1 MPISFQTPETIN
13 KQLLQVR
20 MVAEQIMRPESR
32 RIDDD
37 EHTRPTRFINMM
49 WPEMKKMERANLEAA
64 LARARRKQEKAR
76 AANGSGANGN
86 GVNAYNGHNGHNSHA
101 NGYTNGHANG
111 GVAVMEAPAETAT
124 AAAVSESPDAESTGR
139 ASIANLALI
148 HMIEQL
154 SWGDAGV
161 YLCIP
166 ASALAG
172 AAINA
177 VATPE
182 QLERFLR
189 RFTEGDPKW
198 GAMAMT
204 EPQAGSDTSNI
215 QTTATFDEVTD
226 EWVLNGQKIFCTS
239 GKLALEESD
248 GIVVVWATIDRNAGR
263 AGMKPFV
270 VEAGTPGVT
279 IAKVEEKLGIR
290 ASDTVA
296 IIFDNA
302 RIPAANLLGDAG
314 IVKKNDAEGKG
325 FKGAM
330 KTFDA
335 TRPIVAASA
344 IGIAR
349 AAFEFT
355 RDTLAKEGVKMEY
368 GKPRHKLSAV
378 QADLLEMEAQLK
390 AGWLLTVQAAALLD
404 AQLPNKLESSM
415 CKVKAGK
422 VVTWITQKAVELL
435 GPRGYTTELLVEKW
449 MRDAKI
455 NDIYEGTGQI
465 NTLIVARE
473 ILGYTRAELK

>member
-1 MPISFQTPETIN
+1 MPISFQAPAVIE
-13 KQLLQVR
+13 KQLAQVR
-20 MVAEQIMRPESR
+20 MVAEAVMRPESR
-32 RIDDD
+32 YLDDN
-37 EHTRPTRFINMM
+37 EHARPTKFVSMI
-49 WPEMKKMERANLEAA
+49 WPQMKQLEKANLEAA
-64 LARARRKQEKAR
+64 LARARKKQ
-76 AANGSGANGN
+76 AASEANSFGSNGHNASSGANG
-86 GVNAYNGHNGHNSHA
+86 ANGH
-101 NGYTNGHANG
+101 G
-111 GVAVMEAPAETAT
+111 GVAVMEAVAEQ
-124 AAAVSESPDAESTGR
+124 VVEKKSSPPVEKGP
-139 ASIANLALI
+139 SIANMLLI

-189 RFTEGDPKW
+189 RFTEGEPKW

-215 QTTATFDEVTD
+215 QTTATYDAATA

-239 GKLALEESD
+239 GKLALVESD
-248 GIVVVWATIDRNAGR
+248 GLVVVWATVDKTIGR

-270 VEAGTPGVT
+270 VEAGTHGVT

-290 ASDTVA
+290 ASDTA
-296 IIFDNA
+296 TIIFDNA
-302 RIPAANLLGDAG
+302 RIPAANILGDVDVTTG
-314 IVKKNDAEGKG
+314 KGDKG

-344 IGIAR
+344 LGVAR

-355 RDTLAKEGVKMEY
+355 RDALAKEGVRMEY

-378 QADLLEMEAQLK
+378 QADLLEMEAQLR
-390 AGWLLTVQAAALLD
+390 AAWLLTIRATALLD
-404 AQLPNKLESSM
+404 AQESNKLESSM
-415 CKVKAGK
+415 AKAKAGK
-422 VVTWITQKAVELL
+422 VVTWVTQKAVELL
-435 GPRGYTTELLVEKW
+435 GPRGYSTELLVEKW

-455 NDIYEGTGQI
+455 NDIFEGTGQI

-473 ILGYTRAELK
+473 ILGYTRLELK

>member
-1 MPISFQTPETIN
+1 MPIEFKKPDAID
-13 KQLLQVR
+13 KQLQQVQI
-20 MVAEQIMRPESR
+20 VAENVMRPESR
-32 RIDDD
+32 YLDDH
-37 EHTRPTRFINMM
+37 EHERPVKFVNMM
-49 WPEMKKMERANLEAA
+49 WPQMMEMEKTNLEAA
-64 LARARRKQEKAR
+64 LKRATAKQ
-76 AANGSGANGN
+76 NGHQNGN
-86 GVNAYNGHNGHNSHA
+86 GNGNGAAKNGSAPKQNMA
-101 NGYTNGHANG
+101 NMG
-111 GVAVMEAPAETAT
+111 
-124 AAAVSESPDAESTGR
+124 
-139 ASIANLALI
+139 LI
-148 HMIEQL
+148 HMIEML

-177 VATPE
+177 VGTPD

-189 RFTEGDPKW
+189 RFTEGEPKW

-215 QTTATFDEVTD
+215 QTTATFDSETN

-239 GKLALEESD
+239 GTLALEESE
-248 GIVVVWATIDRNAGR
+248 GIVVVWATMDKSAGR

-270 VEAGTPGVT
+270 VEAKTPGVT

-290 ASDTVA
+290 ASDTAA

-302 RIPAANLLGDAG
+302 RIPAENILGDVDVKTGAG
-314 IVKKNDAEGKG
+314 NKG

-344 IGIAR
+344 IGIGR

-355 RDTLAKEGVKMEY
+355 RDTLAKQGIKMDY
-368 GKPRHKLSAV
+368 ASPRWKLTTV
-378 QADLLEMEAQLK
+378 QADLLEMEAQLR
-390 AGWLLTVQAAALLD
+390 AAWLLTVKAAALLD
-404 AQLPNKLESSM
+404 AQEENKLESSM
-415 CKVKAGK
+415 AKVKAGK
-422 VVTWITQKAVELL
+422 AVTLITQKAVELL
-435 GPRGYTTELLVEKW
+435 GPLGYSTELLAEKW

-465 NTLIVARE
+465 NTLIVARQ
-473 ILGYTRAELK
+473 ILGYTRKELK

>member
-1 MPISFQTPETIN
+1 MPIEFKTPDAIE
-13 KQLLQVR
+13 KQLTQVR
-20 MVAEQIMRPESR
+20 MVAENVMRPESR
-32 RIDDD
+32 YLDDH
-37 EHTRPTRFINMM
+37 EHMRPARFVNMM
-49 WPEMKKMERANLEAA
+49 WPQMKEMEKANLDAS
-64 LARARRKQEKAR
+64 LARACKESSKE
-76 AANGSGANGN
+76 AATGN
-86 GVNAYNGHNGHNSHA
+86 GANGHNGHNGHNGA
-101 NGYTNGHANG
+101 NGTNGHG
-111 GVAVMEAPAETAT
+111 GAAVLEAPKAEAREESG
-124 AAAVSESPDAESTGR
+124 AVK
-139 ASIANLALI
+139 ASFANMMLI

-154 SWGDAGV
+154 SWGDAGA

-189 RFTEGDPKW
+189 RFTEGEPKW

-215 QTTATFDEVTD
+215 QTTASFDAATN

-248 GIVVVWATIDRNAGR
+248 GIVVVWATVDKTAGR
-263 AGMKPFV
+263 SGMKPFV

-279 IAKVEEKLGIR
+279 IGKIEEKLGIR
-290 ASDTVA
+290 ASDTAA

-302 RIPAANLLGDAG
+302 RIPAANVLGAVDITTG
-314 IVKKNDAEGKG
+314 KSDKG

-344 IGIAR
+344 NGIAR

-355 RDTLAKEGVKMEY
+355 RDTLAKEGIRIDY
-368 GKPRHKLSAV
+368 TSPRHKLTTV

-390 AGWLLTVQAAALLD
+390 AAWLLTVRAAALLD
-404 AQLPNKLESSM
+404 ARESNKLESSM
-415 CKVKAGK
+415 AKVKAGK
-422 VVTWITQKAVELL
+422 SVTWITQKAVELL
-435 GPRGYTTELLVEKW
+435 GPRGYSTELLVEKW

>member
-1 MPISFQTPETIN
+1 MPISFKTPEAIE
-13 KQLLQVR
+13 KQLVQVR
-20 MVAEQIMRPESR
+20 MVAEQVMRPESR
-32 RIDDD
+32 ALDDH
-37 EHTRPTRFINMM
+37 EHTRPTKFVTMM
-49 WPEMKKMERANLEAA
+49 WPQMKQMEKANLEAA
-64 LARARRKQEKAR
+64 LARARKAGAES
-76 AANGSGANGN
+76 AAVKSNGANGYHN
-86 GVNAYNGHNGHNSHA
+86 GSNGHNGAH
-101 NGYTNGHANG
+101 GPG
-111 GVAVMEAPAETAT
+111 GVALKEAVAEQITVKAEPAER
-124 AAAVSESPDAESTGR
+124 VEEKGP
-139 ASIANLALI
+139 SIANMALV

-189 RFTEGDPKW
+189 RFTEGEPKW

-215 QTTATFDEVTD
+215 QTTATFDPKTN

-239 GKLALEESD
+239 GKLALEESE
-248 GIVVVWATIDRNAGR
+248 GLVVVWATVDKAAGR

-270 VEAGTPGVT
+270 VEARTPGVT

-290 ASDTVA
+290 ASDTAA

-302 RIPAANLLGDAG
+302 RIPAANLLGDSEVTTG
-314 IVKKNDAEGKG
+314 KGDKG

-330 KTFDA
+330 RTFDA

-344 IGIAR
+344 LGIAR

-355 RDTLAKEGVKMEY
+355 RDTLAKEGVRMEY

-378 QADLLEMEAQLK
+378 QADLLEMEAQLR
-390 AGWLLTVQAAALLD
+390 AAWLLTVRATAMLD
-404 AQLPNKLESSM
+404 ARESNKLESSEA
-415 CKVKAGK
+415 KAKAGK
-422 VVTWITQKAVELL
+422 VVTWVTQKAVELL

-455 NDIYEGTGQI
+455 NDIFEGTGQI

>member
-1 MPISFQTPETIN
+1 MPISFKTPEIIE
-13 KQLLQVR
+13 KQLVQVR
-20 MVAEQIMRPESR
+20 MVAENVMRPESR
-32 RIDDD
+32 ALDDN
-37 EHTRPTRFINMM
+37 EHARPTKFINMM
-49 WPEMKKMERANLEAA
+49 WPQMKQMEQANLEAA
-64 LARARRKQEKAR
+64 LARASRGKGGDAP
-76 AANGSGANGN
+76 AGSNGHHANGI
-86 GVNAYNGHNGHNSHA
+86 NGHNGSH
-101 NGYTNGHANG
+101 G
-111 GVAVMEAPAETAT
+111 GVAVAEKPVETKTAEA
-124 AAAVSESPDAESTGR
+124 R
-139 ASIANLALI
+139 ASIANMLLV

-189 RFTEGDPKW
+189 RFTEGEPKW

-215 QTTATFDEVTD
+215 QTTATFDAATQ
-226 EWVLNGQKIFCTS
+226 EWVINGQKIFCTS
-239 GKLALEESD
+239 GKLALEESE
-248 GIVVVWATIDRNAGR
+248 GLVVVWATVDKAAGR

-279 IAKVEEKLGIR
+279 IAKIEEKLGIR
-290 ASDTVA
+290 ASDTAA

-302 RIPAANLLGDAG
+302 RIPAANILGGVDVTTG
-314 IVKKNDAEGKG
+314 KGDKG

-355 RDTLAKEGVKMEY
+355 RDTLAKEGVRIEY

-390 AGWLLTVQAAALLD
+390 AAWLLTVRATALLD
-404 AQLPNKLESSM
+404 SHEDNKLESSM
-415 CKVKAGK
+415 AKAKAGK
-422 VVTWITQKAVELL
+422 VVTWVTQKAVELL
-435 GPRGYTTELLVEKW
+435 GPRGYSTELLVEKW

-455 NDIYEGTGQI
+455 NDIFEGTGQI

>member
-1 MPISFQTPETIN
+1 MPISFKTPEAIE
-13 KQLLQVR
+13 KQLTQVR
-20 MVAEQIMRPESR
+20 MVAENVMRPESR
-32 RIDDD
+32 YLDDH
-37 EHTRPTRFINMM
+37 EHMRPTKFVNMM
-49 WPEMKKMERANLEAA
+49 WPQMKQMERANLEAA
-64 LARARRKQEKAR
+64 LARANKAAAAKQ
-76 AANGSGANGN
+76 NGGGYA
-86 GVNAYNGHNGHNSHA
+86 NGHNGSNGSNGHNGS
-101 NGYTNGHANG
+101 NGTNGTNGHG
-111 GVAVMEAPAETAT
+111 SVAVMEAVKEAPATTAEAPAERG
-124 AAAVSESPDAESTGR
+124 P
-139 ASIANLALI
+139 SIANLALI

-177 VATPE
+177 VATAE

-215 QTTATFDEVTD
+215 QTTATFDPETR

-239 GKLALEESD
+239 GKLALEESE
-248 GIVVVWATIDRNAGR
+248 GIVVVWATVDKAAGR

-270 VEAGTPGVT
+270 VEAGTQGVT
-279 IAKVEEKLGIR
+279 IAKTEEKLGIR

-302 RIPAANLLGDAG
+302 RIPAGNILGDVDVTTG
-314 IVKKNDAEGKG
+314 KGDKG

-330 KTFDA
+330 ATFDA

-349 AAFEFT
+349 AAFEFA
-355 RDTLAKEGVKMEY
+355 RDTRAKEGVRMEY
-368 GKPRHKLSAV
+368 GKPRHKLTSV

-390 AGWLLTVQAAALLD
+390 AAWLLTLRSAALLD
-404 AQLPNKLESSM
+404 ARVPNKLESSM
-415 CKVKAGK
+415 AKVKAGK
-422 VVTWITQKAVELL
+422 AVTLITQKAVELL

>member
-1 MPISFQTPETIN
+1 MSIEFRTPDSIE
-13 KQLLQVR
+13 KQLQPVR
-20 MVAEQIMRPESR
+20 VIAENVMRPESR
-32 RIDDD
+32 ALDDH
-37 EHTRPTRFINMM
+37 EHARPVKFVQMM
-49 WPEMKKMERANLEAA
+49 WPQMRQMELANLEAA
-64 LARARRKQEKAR
+64 LKRAHKAQ
-76 AANGSGANGN
+76 NGSGVTDASTQNGN
-86 GVNAYNGHNGHNSHA
+86 QS
-101 NGYTNGHANG
+101 TNG
-111 GVAVMEAPAETAT
+111 EAK
-124 AAAVSESPDAESTGR
+124 
-139 ASIANLALI
+139 ASLANLTLV
-148 HMIEQL
+148 HMIEML

-166 ASALAG
+166 GSALGG
-172 AAINA
+172 AAIKA
-177 VATPE
+177 VGSAE

-189 RFTEGDPKW
+189 PFTEGEPKW

-215 QTTATFDEVTD
+215 QTTATFDANTN
-226 EWVLNGQKIFCTS
+226 EWVLNGQKIFCTC
-239 GKLALEESD
+239 GKLALEESA
-248 GIVVVWATIDRNAGR
+248 GLVVVWATVDKSAGR

-270 VEAGTPGVT
+270 VEAGTPGAI

-290 ASDTVA
+290 ASDTAA
-296 IIFDNA
+296 IILDNC
-302 RIPAANLLGDAG
+302 RIPAENLLGDAEVQSG
-314 IVKKNDAEGKG
+314 RGNKG

-355 RDTLAKEGVKMEY
+355 RDTLAKQGVTMVY
-368 GKPRHKLSAV
+368 DKPRWKLSAV

-390 AGWLLTVQAAALLD
+390 AAWLLTLKATAMLD
-404 AQLPNKLESSM
+404 ARQENQLESSM

-422 VVTWITQKAVELL
+422 VVTWISQKAVELL
-435 GPRGYTTELLVEKW
+435 GPLGYSTQTLAEKW

-465 NTLIVARE
+465 NTLIVARL
-473 ILGYTRAELK
+473 ILGYSRTELK

>member
-1 MPISFQTPETIN
+1 MPIEFKLPEAIE
-13 KQLLQVR
+13 KQLQPVR
-20 MVAEQIMRPESR
+20 AIAENVMRPESR
-32 RIDDD
+32 YLDDH
-37 EHTRPTRFINMM
+37 EHTRPIKFVQMM
-49 WPEMKKMERANLEAA
+49 WPQMQAMERLNLEAA
-64 LARARRKQEKAR
+64 LARADKA
-76 AANGSGANGN
+76 
-86 GVNAYNGHNGHNSHA
+86 
-101 NGYTNGHANG
+101 TNGAHQSAN
-111 GVAVMEAPAETAT
+111 
-124 AAAVSESPDAESTGR
+124 R
-139 ASIANLALI
+139 AGDQSNLANLTLI
-148 HMIEQL
+148 HLIEML

-177 VATPE
+177 VGTPE
-182 QLERFLR
+182 QMERFLR
-189 RFTEGDPKW
+189 RFTTGEPKW

-215 QTTATFDEVTD
+215 QTTATFDSATN

-248 GIVVVWATIDRNAGR
+248 GLVVVWATVDKNAGR

-270 VEAGTPGVT
+270 VEAGTPGVI

-290 ASDTVA
+290 ASDTA
-296 IIFDNA
+296 QIILDNC
-302 RIPAANLLGDAG
+302 RIPADNLLGDAE
-314 IVKKNDAEGKG
+314 VKRGAGTQG

-330 KTFDA
+330 RTFDA

-344 IGIAR
+344 LGIGR

-355 RDTLAKEGVKMEY
+355 RDQLAKAGVRMEY
-368 GKPRHKLSAV
+368 GKPRWKLSAV
-378 QADLLEMEAQLK
+378 QADLLEMEAQLR
-390 AGWLLTVQAAALLD
+390 AAWLLTLKATALLD
-404 AQLPNKLESSM
+404 AKQENQLDSSM

-422 VVTWITQKAVELL
+422 VVTWVTQKAVELL
-435 GPRGYTTELLVEKW
+435 GPLGYSTELLVEKW

-465 NTLIVARE
+465 NTLIVARL
-473 ILGYTRAELK
+473 ILGYSRTDLK

>member
-1 MPISFQTPETIN
+1 MPISFKTPEAIE
-13 KQLLQVR
+13 KQIQQVR
-20 MVAEQIMRPESR
+20 MVAENVMRPESR
-32 RIDDD
+32 YLDDN
-37 EHTRPTRFINMM
+37 EHMRPNKFVSMM
-49 WPEMKKMERANLEAA
+49 WPQMKQMEKVNLEAA
-64 LARARRKQEKAR
+64 LARARKS
-76 AANGSGANGN
+76 NGSSPPAAEGEDKQGEPK
-86 GVNAYNGHNGHNSHA
+86 VN
-101 NGYTNGHANG
+101 
-111 GVAVMEAPAETAT
+111 
-124 AAAVSESPDAESTGR
+124 
-139 ASIANLALI
+139 IANLLLI
-148 HMIEQL
+148 HIIEQL

-177 VATPE
+177 VGTAE

-215 QTTATFDEVTD
+215 QTTATFDAATN

-239 GKLALEESD
+239 GKLALEESN
-248 GIVVVWATIDRNAGR
+248 GLVVVWATADKAAGR
-263 AGMKPFV
+263 SGMKPFV

-296 IIFDNA
+296 LIFDNA
-302 RIPAANLLGDAG
+302 RIPAGNLLGDVDVTAG
-314 IVKKNDAEGKG
+314 KGEKG

-355 RDTLAKEGVKMEY
+355 RDTLAKEGVRMEY
-368 GKPRHKLSAV
+368 GKPRWKLTTV
-378 QADLLEMEAQLK
+378 QADLLDMEAQLK
-390 AGWLLTVQAAALLD
+390 AAWLLTVKSAALLD
-404 AQLPNKLESSM
+404 GRQPNKLESSM
-415 CKVKAGK
+415 AKVKAGK
-422 VVTWITQKAVELL
+422 AVTLITQKAVELL
-435 GPRGYTTELLVEKW
+435 GPRGYSTELLAEKW